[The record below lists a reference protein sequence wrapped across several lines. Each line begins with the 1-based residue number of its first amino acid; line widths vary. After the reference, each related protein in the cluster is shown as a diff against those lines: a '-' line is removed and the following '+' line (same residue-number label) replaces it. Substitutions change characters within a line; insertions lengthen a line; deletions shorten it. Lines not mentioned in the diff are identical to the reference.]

1 MKFSLRSSSILL
13 LFLLCSALATAQINV
28 KVPITLQRVSSLEE
42 IEEGAVY
49 AIGARND
56 KNELRFLTNN
66 EENNK
71 LKSEAVEKCTE
82 NKLTV
87 EKTNLLWTIVPT
99 TSSAFL
105 ISSYESGKHLQQ
117 KKADAT
123 DIILTDKKNDQ
134 CYWSISAKNN
144 DFFNIIRNKRYLGIY
159 TAMSNHFGAYSDLF
173 GKDTLRIYKY
183 SPPLSERQGDQTLP
197 ADGVRLCLTNN
208 NQARTKGGTA
218 ADASDALLGDGTLAP
233 FDGLEIWTAER
244 KGGNTFTLKNENGY
258 LAHDLTTQS
267 TAAVW
272 QILNG
277 HVCTTESSPRYLC
290 YNASTQTWE
299 TLSGEEAETEGYLNI
314 IADDPTTTTSTQ
326 GVCTLHGGWTATALA
341 ALSSDGVRAL
351 DLTNIALPTSPL
363 AFNDEALTQ
372 NTPIYIKESERAL
385 VPASWTWAV
394 ACGENTNE
402 LVQSSI
408 TLTDRKPLFTD
419 RDISVKSGQITYR
432 RPAEANVWQTLSLP
446 FDAKLSTGEAYSYTS
461 SSGETLSFTKASTL
475 SANKGYLVRKTSTGN
490 IPLSSTSCTIKATP
504 NVAESLQPFRA
515 TSDTLQVTASSPTL
529 YFLKSD
535 ESTFR
540 AAAAGSRLMPF
551 RAYLVSPSTASKPR
565 MFRFRIKR

>member
-1 MKFSLRSSSILL
+1 MKFSLRSSSLFL
-13 LFLLCSALATAQINV
+13 LFLLYSALASAQINV

-49 AIGARND
+49 AVASDTLLLFLSSDPESKNSTFRQALTCSNCTGKKVEITED
-56 KNELRFLTNN
+56 K
-66 EENNK
+66 
-71 LKSEAVEKCTE
+71 
-82 NKLTV
+82 
-87 EKTNLLWTIVPT
+87 LLWELTRDSNGRCLLLSYKEGLYLQHT
-99 TSSAFL
+99 NKSSKKFEFSEKANENCYWTLTQLSNQTFSLTFNDYFL
-105 ISSYESGKHLQQ
+105 
-117 KKADAT
+117 AAT
-123 DIILTDKKNDQ
+123 DSPRNYFSNYKDK
-134 CYWSISAKNN
+134 
-144 DFFNIIRNKRYLGIY
+144 L
-159 TAMSNHFGAYSDLF
+159 YSPA
-173 GKDTLRIYKY
+173 LRIYKY
-183 SPPLSERQGDQTLP
+183 SPYLAKRIGEQTLP
-197 ADGVRLCLTNN
+197 ANGARLCLFGNYL
-208 NQARTKGGTA
+208 ARTKDGTA
-218 ADASDALLGDGTLAP
+218 ADASDALLSDGTLAP

-244 KGGNTFTLKNENGY
+244 KGDNTFTLKNTNGY
-258 LAHDLTTQS
+258 LGHDLTTQS

-314 IADDPTTTTSTQ
+314 VADDPTTTTSAQ

-341 ALSSDGVRAL
+341 ALSSEGVCAL
-351 DLTNIALPTSPL
+351 DLTNTALPASPL

-394 ACGENTNE
+394 ACGESTNE

-446 FDAKLSTGEAYSYTS
+446 FDAKLSSGEAYSYTS
-461 SSGETLSFTKASTL
+461 SSGETLSFNKASTL
-475 SANKGYLVRKTSTGN
+475 SANKGYLVRKTSTGD
-490 IPLSSTSCTIKATP
+490 ISLSSTSCTLKATSS
-504 NVAESLQPFRA
+504 AATSSQPFRA
-515 TSDTLQVTASSPTL
+515 TADTLQVTTPSPTL
-529 YFLKSD
+529 YFLKAD

-540 AAAAGSRLMPF
+540 AAAVGSRLMPF
-551 RAYLVSPSTASKPR
+551 RAYLVSPSTAVKPR